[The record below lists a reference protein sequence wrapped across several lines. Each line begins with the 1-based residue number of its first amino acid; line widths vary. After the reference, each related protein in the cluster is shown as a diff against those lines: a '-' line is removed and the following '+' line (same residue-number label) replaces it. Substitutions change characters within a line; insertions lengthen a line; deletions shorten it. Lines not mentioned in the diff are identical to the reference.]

1 VFCLTILTLGLWG
14 GNPKLFSVRMTQPVG
29 NDGYFFPVTF
39 RSGISTRITFAT
51 LEHAGTMK
59 KLRSHTVGVDSGD
72 LILFSDY
79 EDGGEMWTGRG
90 QRERRRR
97 IRFSEKFKSPPTV
110 QLSPS
115 LWDLDATT
123 IMRADITSESVT
135 KNGFDMIFRTWGDTR
150 IARMRISWMAIG
162 EISELDDWDVE

>member
-1 VFCLTILTLGLWG
+1 
-14 GNPKLFSVRMTQPVG
+14 
-29 NDGYFFPVTF
+29 
-39 RSGISTRITFAT
+39 
-51 LEHAGTMK
+51 MK
-59 KLRSHTVGVDSGD
+59 KLRSHTVGIDSD
-72 LILFSDY
+72 DVILFSDY

-90 QRERRRR
+90 QRECRRR

-123 IMRADITSESVT
+123 IMRADFTVESVT
-135 KNGFDMIFRTWGDTR
+135 KSGFEMVFRTWGDTR
-150 IARMRISWMAIG
+150 VARMRIAWMAIG